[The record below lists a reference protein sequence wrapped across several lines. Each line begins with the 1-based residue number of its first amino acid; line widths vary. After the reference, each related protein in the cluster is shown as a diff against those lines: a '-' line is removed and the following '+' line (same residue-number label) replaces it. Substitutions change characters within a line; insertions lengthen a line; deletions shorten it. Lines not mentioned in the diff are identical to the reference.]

1 MKSLNTASLLFAG
14 QPLSDGRGSVR
25 GRIPSRNRQ
34 GAVAQSLMTRSLV
47 LACAVAA
54 ALGGGLAAADGNEA
68 TAREILALERTT
80 LDGWQVG
87 NPDPLL
93 AISDPEITYI
103 HVVTDKRLEGLAAV
117 KALFEPYRGRP
128 LFDSYEMA
136 EPKVQ
141 ASGDTAVLTYVLVR
155 HLGATTTRW
164 NATQVYQRKKEGWR
178 IIHSHWS
185 ATRPAP

>member
-1 MKSLNTASLLFAG
+1 MVEAIKMKNSILAG
-14 QPLSDGRGSVR
+14 V
-25 GRIPSRNRQ
+25 
-34 GAVAQSLMTRSLV
+34 V
-47 LACAVAA
+47 ACAVAT
-54 ALGGGLAAADGNEA
+54 ALGGVLAAADGNEA
-68 TAREILALERTT
+68 AAREVLALERTT

-93 AISDPEITYI
+93 AISDPEITYF
-103 HVVTDKRLEGLAAV
+103 HVVTDKRLDGLPALR
-117 KALFEPYRGRP
+117 ALFEAYRGRP

-141 ASGDTAVLTYVLVR
+141 ASGDTAVLTYTLVR
-155 HLGATTTRW
+155 HVGAATTRW

-185 ATRPAP
+185 ATR

>member
-1 MKSLNTASLLFAG
+1 MKSLILAG
-14 QPLSDGRGSVR
+14 
-25 GRIPSRNRQ
+25 
-34 GAVAQSLMTRSLV
+34 
-47 LACAVAA
+47 AA
-54 ALGGGLAAADGNEA
+54 AAAVCGMLAAADGSEA
-68 TAREILALERTT
+68 AAREVLALERTT

-93 AISDPEITYI
+93 AISDPDITYF
-103 HVVTDKRLEGLAAV
+103 HVVTEKRLDGLPALR
-117 KALFEPYRGRP
+117 ALFEGYRGRP

-141 ASGDTAVLTYVLVR
+141 SSGDIAVLTYILVR
-155 HLGATTTRW
+155 HVGSATSRW

-185 ATRPAP
+185 ATRPVTP

>member
-1 MKSLNTASLLFAG
+1 MKSVILAG
-14 QPLSDGRGSVR
+14 
-25 GRIPSRNRQ
+25 
-34 GAVAQSLMTRSLV
+34 
-47 LACAVAA
+47 AVAA
-54 ALGGGLAAADGNEA
+54 ALCGVVAGAAAAADGNEA
-68 TAREILALERTT
+68 IAREVVALERQT

-93 AISDPEITYI
+93 AISDPEITYF
-103 HVVTDKRLEGLAAV
+103 HVVTDKRLEGLPALR
-117 KALFEPYRGRP
+117 ALFEGYRGRP

-141 ASGDTAVLTYVLVR
+141 ASGDTAVLTYTLVR
-155 HLGATTTRW
+155 HVGTAATRW

-185 ATRPAP
+185 ATQ

>member
-1 MKSLNTASLLFAG
+1 MKSF
-14 QPLSDGRGSVR
+14 
-25 GRIPSRNRQ
+25 
-34 GAVAQSLMTRSLV
+34 V
-47 LACAVAA
+47 LAGAVAA
-54 ALGGGLAAADGNEA
+54 ALCGVLAAADQNEA
-68 TAREILALERTT
+68 AAREVLALERTT

-87 NPDPLL
+87 DPDPLL
-93 AISDPEITYI
+93 AISDPGITYF
-103 HVVTDKRLEGLAAV
+103 HVVTDKRLDGLPAL

-141 ASGDTAVLTYVLVR
+141 ATGDTAVLTYVLVR
-155 HLGATTTRW
+155 HVGTATTRW

-185 ATRPAP
+185 ATRTEP

>member
-1 MKSLNTASLLFAG
+1 MKSF
-14 QPLSDGRGSVR
+14 
-25 GRIPSRNRQ
+25 
-34 GAVAQSLMTRSLV
+34 V

-54 ALGGGLAAADGNEA
+54 ALAGVLAAADRDDA
-68 TAREILALERTT
+68 AAREVLALERTT

-93 AISDPEITYI
+93 AISDPDITYF
-103 HVVTDKRLEGLAAV
+103 HVVTDKRLDGLPAL

-141 ASGDTAVLTYVLVR
+141 ATGDTAVLTYVLVR
-155 HLGATTTRW
+155 HVGTATTRW

-185 ATRPAP
+185 ATKTEP

>member
-1 MKSLNTASLLFAG
+1 MKNS
-14 QPLSDGRGSVR
+14 
-25 GRIPSRNRQ
+25 I
-34 GAVAQSLMTRSLV
+34 

-54 ALGGGLAAADGNEA
+54 ALCGALAAADGNEA
-68 TAREILALERTT
+68 TGQEVLALERRT

-93 AISDPEITYI
+93 AISDPEITYF
-103 HVVTDKRLEGLAAV
+103 HVVTDQRLDGLAAV
-117 KALFEPYRGRP
+117 KALFEGYRGRP

-141 ASGDTAVLTYVLVR
+141 ASGDTAVLTYILVR
-155 HLGATTTRW
+155 HVGTETTRW

-185 ATRPAP
+185 VTRPAEQ

>member
-1 MKSLNTASLLFAG
+1 MKIA
-14 QPLSDGRGSVR
+14 
-25 GRIPSRNRQ
+25 I
-34 GAVAQSLMTRSLV
+34 

-54 ALGGGLAAADGNEA
+54 LCGALAAADSNES
-68 TAREILALERTT
+68 TTREIIALERSA

-93 AISDPEITYI
+93 AISDSGITYF
-103 HVVTDKRLEGLAAV
+103 HAMTDKRLDGLPAV
-117 KALFEPYRGRP
+117 RALFEGYRGRP
-128 LFDSYEMA
+128 LFDSYEMV

-141 ASGDTAVLTYVLVR
+141 ASGDTAILTYILVR
-155 HLGATTTRW
+155 HVGTVTSRW

-185 ATRPAP
+185 ETKSAQP

>member
-1 MKSLNTASLLFAG
+1 MRNSILAG
-14 QPLSDGRGSVR
+14 
-25 GRIPSRNRQ
+25 
-34 GAVAQSLMTRSLV
+34 
-47 LACAVAA
+47 AVAA
-54 ALGGGLAAADGNEA
+54 ALCGVLAAADQNDA
-68 TAREILALERTT
+68 AAREVLALERTT

-93 AISDPEITYI
+93 AISDPDITYF

-136 EPKVQ
+136 DPKVQ
-141 ASGDTAVLTYVLVR
+141 ASGDTAILTYTLVR
-155 HLGATTTRW
+155 HVGSTTSRW

-178 IIHSHWS
+178 IVHSHWS
-185 ATRPAP
+185 ATRPEP

>member
-1 MKSLNTASLLFAG
+1 MSYMVAMRKMKKSILA
-14 QPLSDGRGSVR
+14 
-25 GRIPSRNRQ
+25 
-34 GAVAQSLMTRSLV
+34 GAVV
-47 LACAVAA
+47 A
-54 ALGGGLAAADGNEA
+54 ALGGVLAAADQNE
-68 TAREILALERTT
+68 THAREVIALERTT

-93 AISDPEITYI
+93 AISDPEITYF
-103 HVVTDKRLEGLAAV
+103 HVVTDKRLEGLPAV
-117 KALFEPYRGRP
+117 KALFEAYRGRP

-141 ASGDTAVLTYVLVR
+141 ASGDTAVLTYTLVR
-155 HLGATTTRW
+155 HVGAATTRW

-185 ATRPAP
+185 ATQ